1 MRSVTYSSDYLDPT
15 ISKEE
20 LEQPLRESDPRKFSK
35 IKAAKTDESTFADY
49 DPVLK

>member
-1 MRSVTYSSDYLDPT
+1 MRGVIYSADHLDPT

-20 LEQPLRESDPRKFSK
+20 LEQPLRDSDPRKYMK

-49 DPVLK
+49 DPILK